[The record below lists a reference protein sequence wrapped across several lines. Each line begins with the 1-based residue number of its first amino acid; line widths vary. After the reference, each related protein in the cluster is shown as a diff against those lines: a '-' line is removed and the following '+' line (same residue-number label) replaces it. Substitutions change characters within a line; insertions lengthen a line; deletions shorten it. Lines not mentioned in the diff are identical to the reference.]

1 MVIEYTG
8 MIVRTQVADLRE
20 AQYARRGLGCYM
32 FALDDGRIIDATQRG
47 NVARYINHSCG
58 GGDGNVETNTR
69 TGRMEAK
76 GKGPNCMAKYFTV
89 VRPFHSLPSYP
100 TSRGSHKGCC
110 RRAGSGRSSCR
121 RCARLRSARS
131 CCTTTSS
138 RASSTRRCSGSPAAA
153 APTTAAASS
162 TSSCYL

>member
-89 VRPFHSLPSYP
+89 VRPFRSLPAARP
-100 TSRGSHKGCC
+100 AEAHRGVCF
-110 RRAGSGRSSCR
+110 AGR
-121 RCARLRSARS
+121 
-131 CCTTTSS
+131 
-138 RASSTRRCSGSPAAA
+138 
-153 APTTAAASS
+153 TA
-162 TSSCYL
+162 

>member
-89 VRPFHSLPSYP
+89 VRPFRSLPAARP
-100 TSRGSHKGCC
+100 AEAHRGVCLQGGQRKIIMSTLREIEVGEELLYDYKFARELDPKVQRIPC
-110 RRAGSGRSSCR
+110 RCGSDHCR
-121 RCARLRSARS
+121 GFLN
-131 CCTTTSS
+131 
-138 RASSTRRCSGSPAAA
+138 
-153 APTTAAASS
+153 
-162 TSSCYL
+162 

>member
-1 MVIEYTG
+1 MTGATKPSFGCPTQIRSANRLPQCLTRFKAHEMVIEYTG

-32 FALDDGRIIDATQRG
+32 FALHDGRIIDATQRG

-89 VRPFHSLPSYP
+89 VRPFDSLPSYP
-100 TSRGSHKGCC
+100 TSRGSQRCVLAG
-110 RRAGSGRSSCR
+110 RAAEDHHVDA
-121 RCARLRSARS
+121 ARD
-131 CCTTTSS
+131 
-138 RASSTRRCSGSPAAA
+138 
-153 APTTAAASS
+153 
-162 TSSCYL
+162 